1 MTIVMQAFL
10 MELAISIVAGLF
22 VLLLAHLITK
32 RWPLSIIV
40 GGVVMVVGIIIAFMV
55 SMW

>member
-10 MELAISIVAGLF
+10 MELAISVVTGLF
-22 VLLLAHLITK
+22 VLLLTHLITK

-40 GGVVMVVGIIIAFMV
+40 GGVVMAVGIIISFMV

>member
-22 VLLLAHLITK
+22 VLLLTHLITK
-32 RWPLSIIV
+32 RWQLSIIV
-40 GGVVMVVGIIIAFMV
+40 GGVVIVVGIIISFMV
-55 SMW
+55 SML

>member
-1 MTIVMQAFL
+1 MQAFL
-10 MELAISIVAGLF
+10 MELAISVVTGLF
-22 VLLLAHLITK
+22 VLLLTHLITK

-40 GGVVMVVGIIIAFMV
+40 GGVVMAVGIIISFMV